1 MSAGDDDD
9 LINLLAGSVA
19 GAAVVMVGQPL
30 DTVKTKLQTFRGLYA
45 GPVDC
50 LARTYRATGVR
61 GLYAG
66 VAPALVAGVAEN
78 SVLFA
83 CYGLCQRTVATVTGT
98 PDVERMDVLSNAV
111 AGCAASFF
119 SSVVLSPTEL
129 VKIKLQAG
137 RELAESRGQLF
148 CGSVYQIIKVSS
160 RCVGQCKIIIQ
171 TYCTTAH
178 ISNIS
183 KNPIVCKTSFS
194 IFLHFSR

>member
-1 MSAGDDDD
+1 MSGSGDDDD

-45 GPVDC
+45 GPADC
-50 LARTYRATGVR
+50 LVRTYRTTGVR

-66 VAPALVAGVAEN
+66 VTPALVAGVAEN

-83 CYGLCQRTVATVTGT
+83 CYGLCQRMVAAVTGT
-98 PDVERMDVLSNAV
+98 QDVEEMDVLSNAV

-119 SSVVLSPTEL
+119 SSIVLSPAEL

-148 CGSVYQIIKVSS
+148 YGSVYQIIKVSS
-160 RCVGQCKIIIQ
+160 RCTTIIRICCPVQ
-171 TYCTTAH
+171 GTTPVIH
-178 ISNIS
+178 FIYKKR
-183 KNPIVCKTSFS
+183 KN
-194 IFLHFSR
+194 